1 MGTDPQQLP
10 TTEAHSPSPPAVPA
24 AAQAGRLHRVLGV
37 GFGVAVVLGGT
48 IGMGIL
54 RTPGLVAAR
63 LPDPWLF
70 LGAWVLG
77 GVYALLGAISVAELG
92 AMVPRSGGFY
102 VFARRAFGAYPG
114 FVIGCCDWLN
124 VCGTTAL
131 TAMTIGEYSAS
142 LWPALEGRGTGVA
155 LVILAVVVAL
165 HARGVRWGGKSQAIS
180 SSASALALLALV
192 ACCFLF
198 GERAGPSPPPPPPD
212 VLTLVAAFLVALQ
225 SVIYTYDGWYGP
237 IYFGE
242 EVRQPGRSIPRAMV
256 GGVLLVLVV
265 YLLVN
270 LALVHVLPMSRLAT
284 EDLAVGGAAEV
295 VFGPA
300 AGTVA
305 AVLALLCLLG
315 VLNACILCAPRI
327 LFALARDRLCPQLA
341 TAVNTGGTPAVALGL
356 SALVACLFILSG
368 MFTQVLAVLAFFM
381 VTNYTSAFAAVFVLR
396 RREPQTDRPYRVWG
410 YPVTTAAVLAGSI
423 VFLVAAVAADTR
435 NSVFA
440 LALLVASYPAFV
452 VMRHFLR
459 PAA

>member
-1 MGTDPQQLP
+1 
-10 TTEAHSPSPPAVPA
+10 
-24 AAQAGRLHRVLGV
+24 VLGV
-37 GFGVAVVLGGT
+37 GFGLAVVLGGT

-54 RTPGLVAAR
+54 ATPGLVAAQ

-70 LGAWVLG
+70 LGAWVVG

-114 FVIGCCDWLN
+114 FVIGWCDWLA
-124 VCGTTAL
+124 VCGTVAATAL
-131 TAMTIGEYSAS
+131 KIGDYSVR
-142 LWPALEGRGTGVA
+142 LWPALDGRGTAVA
-155 LVILAVVVAL
+155 LVILAAAVAL
-165 HARGVRWGGKSQAIS
+165 HARGVRWGGRAQEVS

-198 GERAGPSPPPPPPD
+198 GERAAPSPPPAAAD

-242 EVRQPGRSIPRAMV
+242 EVRQPGRAIPRAMV
-256 GGVLLVLVV
+256 GGVLMVLVV

-270 LALVHVLPMSRLAT
+270 LALVHVLPMPRLGR

-327 LFALARDRLCPQLA
+327 VFALARDGLFPRPA
-341 TAVNTGGTPAVALGL
+341 TAVNTGGTPAVALGV
-356 SALVACLFILSG
+356 SALIACVFILSG
-368 MFTQVLAVLAFFM
+368 TFTQVLAVLAFFM

-410 YPVTTAAVLAGSI
+410 YPWTTATVLLGSLA
-423 VFLVAAVAADTR
+423 FLVAVVAADTR
-435 NSVFA
+435 NSLFA
-440 LALLVASYPAFV
+440 LGVLVASYPAFLIIRRCLPQV
-452 VMRHFLR
+452 DV
-459 PAA
+459 